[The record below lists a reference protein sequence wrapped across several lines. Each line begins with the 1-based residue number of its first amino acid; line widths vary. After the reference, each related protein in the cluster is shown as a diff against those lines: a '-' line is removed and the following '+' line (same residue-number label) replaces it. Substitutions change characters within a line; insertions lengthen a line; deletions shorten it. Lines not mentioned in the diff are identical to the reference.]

1 MTIGVIGLG
10 LIGGSFAK
18 AATRA
23 GHRVAVWNRTRTT
36 SERAVADGA
45 AAAVLEEDMTST
57 AGSPDLYLIS
67 LPPDAVVPWID
78 AHQSAFKPGA
88 VVVDATGVKG
98 TICAALRKYA
108 YDDTPWT
115 FVGGHPMAG
124 KEVAG
129 YANATPDLFS
139 DASMILTPYPSCGR
153 GPLDML
159 EAFFKELGFGRVVF
173 TTPEH
178 HDEMIAL
185 TSQLAHVVSS
195 AYIQDP
201 LAKDHAGFSAGSF
214 YDMTRVA
221 RLNPDIWTNLFLANK
236 EALSSVLGGLIERL
250 AEFKSALDAQ
260 DAPRLRDLL
269 EKGRMVIE
277 SMPPTYKS
285 IARR

>member
-1 MTIGVIGLG
+1 MVVGVIGLG
-10 LIGGSFAK
+10 LIGGSFAQ

-23 GHRVAVWNRTRTT
+23 GHVVVAWNRTRAT

-45 AAAVLEEDMTST
+45 AAAVLDEDMTS
-57 AGSPDLYLIS
+57 AVGRPDLYLIS

-78 AHQSAFKPGA
+78 AHQFAFKSGA

-98 TICAALRKYA
+98 TI
-108 YDDTPWT
+108 
-115 FVGGHPMAG
+115 
-124 KEVAG
+124 
-129 YANATPDLFS
+129 YANATPDLFA

-201 LAKDHAGFSAGSF
+201 RAPDHAGFSAGSF

-221 RLNPDIWTNLFLANK
+221 RLNPDVWTDLFLANK
-236 EALSSVLGGLIERL
+236 DALSSVVGGLIDRL
-250 AEFKSALDAQ
+250 TAFKSALDAE
-260 DAPRLRDLL
+260 DAPRLHELL
-269 EKGRMVIE
+269 DKGRAVIE

-285 IARR
+285 FARR

>member
-1 MTIGVIGLG
+1 MIVGIIGLG

-23 GHRVAVWNRTRTT
+23 GHSVAAWNRTRATA
-36 SERAVADGA
+36 EAAVADGS
-45 AAAVLEEDMTST
+45 AAAVLDGDMTSA
-57 AGSPDLYLIS
+57 AGSPDVYLVS
-67 LPPDAVVPWID
+67 LPPSAVVPWID
-78 AHQSAFKPGA
+78 AHQHAFKQGA

-124 KEVAG
+124 REVSG
-129 YANATPDLFS
+129 YANATADLFQG
-139 DASMILTPYPSCGR
+139 ASMILTPYPSCGR

-159 EAFFKELGFGRVVF
+159 DAFFRALGFGNVVF
-173 TTPEH
+173 TTPER

-214 YDMTRVA
+214 CDMTRVA
-221 RLNPDIWTNLFLANK
+221 RLDPDVWTDLFLANRD
-236 EALSSVLGGLIERL
+236 ALSSVLGGLVARL
-250 AEFKSALDAQ
+250 GEYKDALDAG
-260 DAPRLRDLL
+260 DAARLRGLL
-269 EKGRMVIE
+269 ERGRSVIE

-285 IARR
+285 ISRQ

>member
-1 MTIGVIGLG
+1 MTVGIVGLG
-10 LIGGSFAK
+10 LIGGSFAQ

-23 GHRVAVWNRTRTT
+23 GHRVAAWNRTRAT

-57 AGSPDLYLIS
+57 AGSPDLYLVS

-78 AHQSAFKPGA
+78 AHQFAFKSGA

-124 KEVAG
+124 KEVSG
-129 YANATPDLFS
+129 YANATPDLFA

-159 EAFFKELGFGRVVF
+159 EAFFRELGFGRVVF

-221 RLNPDIWTNLFLANK
+221 RLNPDIWTELFLDNRA
-236 EALSSVLGGLIERL
+236 ALSSVLGGLVERL
-250 AEFKSALDAQ
+250 AAFKAALDAE
-260 DAPRLRDLL
+260 DAPRLRELL
-269 EKGRMVIE
+269 DRGRAVIE

>member
-1 MTIGVIGLG
+1 MNVGIIGLG
-10 LIGGSFAK
+10 LIGGSFAQ

-23 GHRVAVWNRTRTT
+23 GHRVSVWNRTRAT
-36 SERAVADGA
+36 SEQAIADGA

-57 AGSPDLYLIS
+57 VGSPDLYLIS

-78 AHQSAFKPGA
+78 AHHSAFKPGA

-124 KEVAG
+124 KEVSG
-129 YANATPDLFS
+129 YANATPDLFA

-159 EAFFKELGFGRVVF
+159 EAFFRELGFGRVVF

-221 RLNPDIWTNLFLANK
+221 RLNPDIWTELFLDNRA
-236 EALSSVLGGLIERL
+236 ALSSVLGGLVERL
-250 AEFKSALDAQ
+250 AAFKAALDAE
-260 DAPRLRDLL
+260 DAPRLRELL
-269 EKGRMVIE
+269 DRGRAVIE

>member
-1 MTIGVIGLG
+1 MTVGVIGLG
-10 LIGGSFAK
+10 LIGGSFAQ

-23 GHRVAVWNRTRTT
+23 GHRVAVWNRTRVT

-57 AGSPDLYLIS
+57 AGRPDLYLVS

-78 AHQSAFKPGA
+78 AHQFAFKSGA

-124 KEVAG
+124 KEVSG
-129 YANATPDLFS
+129 YANATPDLFA

-159 EAFFKELGFGRVVF
+159 EAFFRELGFGRVVF

-201 LAKDHAGFSAGSF
+201 LAKDHASFSAGSC

-221 RLNPDIWTNLFLANK
+221 RLNPDIWTELFLDTRA
-236 EALSSVLGGLIERL
+236 ALSSVLGGLVERL
-250 AEFKSALDAQ
+250 AAFKVALDAE
-260 DAPRLRDLL
+260 DAPRLRELL
-269 EKGRMVIE
+269 DRGRAVIE

>member
-1 MTIGVIGLG
+1 MIVGVIGLG
-10 LIGGSFAK
+10 LIGGSFAQ

-23 GHRVAVWNRTRTT
+23 GHRVAVWNRTRATA
-36 SERAVADGA
+36 EQAVADGA
-45 AAAVLEEDMTST
+45 AAAVLEDDMTS
-57 AGSPDLYLIS
+57 AVGCPDLYLIS

-78 AHQSAFKPGA
+78 AHQAAFKPGA

-129 YANATPDLFS
+129 YANATADLFA

-159 EAFFKELGFGRVVF
+159 ETFFKELGFGRVVF

-201 LAKDHAGFSAGSF
+201 HAKYHAGFSAGSF

-236 EALSSVLGGLIERL
+236 EALSSVLGGLVDRL
-250 AEFKSALDAQ
+250 TEFKTALDAE
-260 DAPRLRDLL
+260 DAPHLRDLL
-269 EKGRMVIE
+269 DRGRAVIE
-277 SMPPTYKS
+277 SMPPTYKA
-285 IARR
+285 ITRR

>member
-1 MTIGVIGLG
+1 MTVGIVGLG

-23 GHRVAVWNRTRTT
+23 GHRVAAWNRTRAT
-36 SERAVADGA
+36 SDRAVADGA

-57 AGSPDLYLIS
+57 AGRPDLYLVS

-78 AHQSAFKPGA
+78 AHQFAFKSGA

-108 YDDTPWT
+108 YDDTLWT

-124 KEVAG
+124 KEVSG
-129 YANATPDLFS
+129 YANATPDLFA

-159 EAFFKELGFGRVVF
+159 EAFFRELGFGRVVF

-221 RLNPDIWTNLFLANK
+221 RLNPDIWTELFLDNRA
-236 EALSSVLGGLIERL
+236 ALSSVLGGLVERL
-250 AEFKSALDAQ
+250 AAFKAALDAE
-260 DAPRLRDLL
+260 DAPRLRELL
-269 EKGRMVIE
+269 DRGRAVIE
-277 SMPPTYKS
+277 SMPPTYKP